1 MKSRVIRVKGKSSVK
16 TKRKD
21 EIDSN
26 MSEINGSHLPLKQK
40 EFGDFPIF
48 TNKIDT
54 KRIAIG
60 GYQENSNRV
69 YQRKNN

>member
-1 MKSRVIRVKGKSSVK
+1 MKGKSSVK

-21 EIDSN
+21 EIDFN
-26 MSEINGSHLPLKQK
+26 MSEIDGSHLPLKQK

-48 TNKIDT
+48 TNRIDIDT
-54 KRIAIG
+54 KRIATG

-69 YQRKNN
+69 YRRKNN